1 MSDYIDLVICKHA
14 NSDHPYI
21 FKAPAWSNLNAGDD
35 VFVETKHGEK
45 IATVERKYTVDTTD
59 NDEFEFI
66 LMASGV
72 TTPLRKV
79 LKKIEYKEFE
89 YDDEEDS
96 EEVAE

>member
-21 FKAPAWSNLNAGDD
+21 FKAPAWSYLKKGDD
-35 VFVETKHGEK
+35 VIVETKRGEQPAK
-45 IATVERKYTVDTTD
+45 VERVYTVDTTD
-59 NDEFEFI
+59 SDEFEFI

-96 EEVAE
+96 EEVDE